1 MGERRNNP
9 TPSIKE
15 VNWIIREIM
24 KGIKY
29 DENGLIPAIAQ
40 DIATGKVLMLAYM
53 NEESINLTLETKIAH
68 YYSRSRQ
75 AIWKKGETSGNIQ
88 KLEGFYYDCD
98 GDTILLKVNQT
109 GVACHTGSYS
119 CFFNKVMEDENSEN
133 VLEKLYEVILNRKE
147 NPKEG
152 SYTNYLFQE
161 GIDKIL
167 KKIGEESSEVIIGA
181 KNSREELIYE
191 ASDLVYHLMVLL
203 VNQGIPLGDIFKE
216 LQTRMK

>member
-1 MGERRNNP
+1 
-9 TPSIKE
+9 
-15 VNWIIREIM
+15 M

-29 DENGLIPAIAQ
+29 DEKGLVPAIAQ

-53 NEESINLTLETKIAH
+53 NEESIDLTLETRIAH

-75 AIWKKGETSGNIQ
+75 SIWKKGETSGNIQ
-88 KLEGFYYDCD
+88 KVEGFYYDCD

-167 KKIGEESSEVIIGA
+167 KKIGEESAEVIIGA
-181 KNSREELIYE
+181 KNSREELVYE